1 MPDTPEQFDRLKA
14 ALADRYRI
22 ERELGRGGMAVVY
35 LAEDRKLDRPVAI
48 KVLKRELAAA
58 IGSDRF
64 LREITLTARLE
75 HPHILTLH
83 DSGDADGFLYYVMP
97 YVDGESLR
105 DRLNREKQLPI
116 DDALHLTE
124 QIASAL
130 DYAHRQNVI
139 HRDIKP
145 ENILLQDGVP
155 LVADFGIALAVSA
168 AGGERLTETGL
179 SVGTPAYMSPEQA
192 AGDRELDARSDI
204 YSLASV
210 LYEMLAGDPPFT
222 ASTAQAVLARH
233 VTDPVPAITTVR
245 SSVPAGAVAALNRA
259 LEKAPADR
267 FETAKAFAEGLL
279 TEEIITDLSQIR
291 SLMVISRN
299 SAMQLKNTNKDTKT
313 IGRALGIR
321 YVLEGTVRKAGDRLR
336 ITAQLIDAET
346 DAHLWA
352 DKFTGT
358 LEDVFDLQENVSR
371 SIVDALQVE
380 LSPEEQKKIA
390 ERAAAGSVEAYDLY
404 LLGRH
409 HMNQLTKESLKTAV
423 DYFQRAVARQPD
435 FAKAHAGLADGYMLL
450 TQGSA
455 EPPLEMFP
463 KARAATLKALEID
476 PLLEEAHTSLG
487 GIRLFFDWD
496 WDGAEA
502 TLRRAIELNPNY
514 GQAHHWLAISLFS
527 RGRHREAL
535 ETMNRALSLD
545 PLSPYVN
552 LNVGWLHY
560 GARDYDGALA
570 HMLGAIEIHPKSPG
584 VRMMLG
590 TAYLAKER
598 YDDAIAELETAME
611 LSQGEFIVPL
621 LILGYTLARAARGSS
636 SCPS

>member
-1 MPDTPEQFDRLKA
+1 
-14 ALADRYRI
+14 
-22 ERELGRGGMAVVY
+22 V
-35 LAEDRKLDRPVAI
+35 
-48 KVLKRELAAA
+48 
-58 IGSDRF
+58 
-64 LREITLTARLE
+64 
-75 HPHILTLH
+75 
-83 DSGDADGFLYYVMP
+83 
-97 YVDGESLR
+97 
-105 DRLNREKQLPI
+105 
-116 DDALHLTE
+116 
-124 QIASAL
+124 
-130 DYAHRQNVI
+130 
-139 HRDIKP
+139 
-145 ENILLQDGVP
+145 
-155 LVADFGIALAVSA
+155 
-168 AGGERLTETGL
+168 
-179 SVGTPAYMSPEQA
+179 
-192 AGDRELDARSDI
+192 
-204 YSLASV
+204 
-210 LYEMLAGDPPFT
+210 
-222 ASTAQAVLARH
+222 
-233 VTDPVPAITTVR
+233 
-245 SSVPAGAVAALNRA
+245 
-259 LEKAPADR
+259 
-267 FETAKAFAEGLL
+267 

-313 IGRALGIR
+313 IGRELGIR
-321 YVLEGTVRKAGDRLR
+321 YVLEGTVRKAGNRLR
-336 ITAQLIDAET
+336 ITAQLIDAEI
-346 DAHLWA
+346 DVHLWA
-352 DKFTGT
+352 DKFTGI
-358 LEDVFDLQENVSR
+358 LQDVFDLQENVSR

-380 LSPEEQKKIA
+380 LSPEEQKKITKH
-390 ERAAAGSVEAYDLY
+390 AAAGSVEAYDLY

-435 FAKAHAGLADGYMLL
+435 FAKAYAGLADGYMLL

-502 TLRRAIELNPNY
+502 ALRRAIELNPNY
-514 GQAHHWLAISLFS
+514 GQAHHWLAISLFG

-570 HMLGAIEIHPKSPG
+570 HTLGAIEFHPKSPG
-584 VRMMLG
+584 VRTMLG
-590 TAYLAKER
+590 TAYMAKER

-611 LSQGEFIVPL
+611 LSQGEFIMPL
-621 LILGYTLARAARGSS
+621 LILGYTLARAGRTAEAKKLLHEMEEMEQRQFVNPDYLAIIHIGLGEYDRALDRLEQACDARTDWPIWFPVDPMIDPIRTNPRFIALLDRIGLSELAS
-636 SCPS
+636 RRTSCACH